1 METPAN
7 RECTVELLK
16 ISLLFSKRLSRR
28 HNHSSLWRASS
39 YWPSSVCLCGL
50 LQYSTVSPP
59 TSRHF
64 KMESWQVVDFP
75 EVSRRKQHNAPPP
88 RLNKTDETPAG
99 VGTCCC
105 NSVGDLYHFSKHLS
119 DSPLSIAHW
128 LRLQSTFLVSLMAKA
143 LLRLGV
149 NNRLSVDGDLLE
161 AQQQFHV
168 CYLFLRELW

>member
-1 METPAN
+1 MASFF
-7 RECTVELLK
+7 LLAT
-16 ISLLFSKRLSRR
+16 FCV
-28 HNHSSLWRASS
+28 SLWPPLTLHSFAF
-39 YWPSSVCLCGL
+39 V
-50 LQYSTVSPP
+50 PP

-64 KMESWQVVDFP
+64 KTQSWQVIDFP

-88 RLNKTDETPAG
+88 QLNKTDETPAG

-168 CYLFLRELW
+168 CYLFLRELWWMDGRYETHLTFIPCLGLFVKEV